1 MKYEINGVKYT
12 HEQLENILSG
22 LNAKYCDS
30 EGNPI
35 VEFQDAAL
43 LALEQGSSFVPLTF
57 DEAMIQSRLLHKEE
71 EE

>member
-12 HEQLENILSG
+12 HKQLENILSG
-22 LNAKYCDS
+22 LTAKYCDS

-35 VEFQDAAL
+35 VELQDAAL

-57 DEAMIQSRLLHKEE
+57 DEAMIRSRLLHTEE
-71 EE
+71 E

>member
-1 MKYEINGVKYT
+1 MKYRINGVDYT
-12 HEQLENILSG
+12 KTQLENILG
-22 LNAKYCDS
+22 GKFAKYCDD

-57 DEAMIQSRLLHKEE
+57 DEAMIQSRLLHTEE
-71 EE
+71 E